1 MKKNIKL
8 PKNEIFVLPNMDKL
22 NHELPDMENL
32 ANLPNPCR
40 VILFYLLNIL
50 LKKYYLK
57 RYYIN
62 IIYKRENKTERWK
75 IN

>member
-50 LKKYYLK
+50 LK
-57 RYYIN
+57 N
-62 IIYKRENKTERWK
+62 II
-75 IN
+75 